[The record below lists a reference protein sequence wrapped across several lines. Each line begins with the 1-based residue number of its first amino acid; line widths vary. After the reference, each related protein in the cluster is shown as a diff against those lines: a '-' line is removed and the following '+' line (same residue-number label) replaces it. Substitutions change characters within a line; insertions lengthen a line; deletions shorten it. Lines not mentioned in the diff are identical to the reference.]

1 MFNYEP
7 YKNLITMR
15 NLIGV
20 LCLSLLA
27 LACEKQETTIL
38 PPDSVA
44 LELHA
49 IVICGSTY
57 DLGDESAEDWGQR
70 IVDLVTA
77 DGITIISYELDFVE
91 VEHPGFCG
99 NCSRTGDILKVI
111 AAEEDEDALR
121 ALGFEG

>member
-1 MFNYEP
+1 
-7 YKNLITMR
+7 MR
-15 NLIGV
+15 NLIGI
-20 LCLSLLA
+20 LCLAFLA
-27 LACEKQETTIL
+27 FACEKEEATIL
-38 PPDSVA
+38 PPDGIA

-77 DGITIISYELDFVE
+77 DGITIVSFVLDFVE
-91 VEHPGFCG
+91 IEHQGFCG

-111 AAEEDEDALR
+111 AAEEDENALR

>member
-1 MFNYEP
+1 M
-7 YKNLITMR
+7 IMR
-15 NLIGV
+15 NLIGI
-20 LCLSLLA
+20 LCLSFLA
-27 LACEKQETTIL
+27 FACDKEDVTIL
-38 PPDSVA
+38 PAPPNSIA

-70 IVDLVTA
+70 IVDLLSA
-77 DGITIISYELDFVE
+77 DGITILSFELDFEE

-111 AAEEDEDALR
+111 ATEEDEDALR
-121 ALGFEG
+121 ALGFED

>member
-1 MFNYEP
+1 
-7 YKNLITMR
+7 MR
-15 NLIGV
+15 NLIGI
-20 LCLSLLA
+20 LCLSFLA
-27 LACEKQETTIL
+27 FSCGKEEMTIQPL
-38 PPDSVA
+38 PQTGIA

-77 DGITIISYELDFVE
+77 DGITIISFELDFVE
-91 VEHPGFCG
+91 VEHIGFCG